1 MWGGSS
7 VVELAVSSAIPAA
20 SFLAPMPLIAYLWI
34 IGGACKAVSGL
45 GFIWT
50 ASVPMKRGNGA
61 ALVTQSSVAPLAS
74 PQSEE
79 GAAGAPLF
87 VNSRASSLKSFEVLT
102 LSWIDPSI
110 PFDGDVTEPSTD
122 SFAAVRT
129 LSPTDRP
136 TRRSATCGGNTLP
149 SFSSDACRNCM
160 PLGDVAG
167 FGWAG
172 TQGAVGRGNDAVSGS
187 AASRTASSVT
197 SSPGFTAAAAITAAA
212 GSGSTAG
219 FGPVCPSVGTCETKG
234 PVSPSA
240 VAADFSLSH
249 ADGPELAWLEAID
262 CAAAWGAMITS
273 PVSSSSSA
281 PCSRASARCDA
292 AIFCSS
298 FSRLRLKYSCS
309 RTANCENRCSVNSKL
324 SSPRRASTR

>member
-136 TRRSATCGGNTLP
+136 TRRSATCGGNTLQ
-149 SFSSDACRNCM
+149 
-160 PLGDVAG
+160 AG

-212 GSGSTAG
+212 GSGST
-219 FGPVCPSVGTCETKG
+219 
-234 PVSPSA
+234 
-240 VAADFSLSH
+240 
-249 ADGPELAWLEAID
+249 
-262 CAAAWGAMITS
+262 
-273 PVSSSSSA
+273 
-281 PCSRASARCDA
+281 
-292 AIFCSS
+292 
-298 FSRLRLKYSCS
+298 
-309 RTANCENRCSVNSKL
+309 
-324 SSPRRASTR
+324 